1 MLRPYTNV
9 GPSPLVRDTRWE
21 TRLLALVAAVLV
33 VFGLTAVYG
42 ASSLLTISGGQVGS
56 SFALKQALGAAVGGI
71 VAALLARSDYRKWQ
85 RAAWPVLGV
94 VAVLLLLPLLPFTQ
108 AIAPSINGARRWVN
122 LGFVTVQPSELAKF
136 AVVVWTAMLAAKKG
150 ERIRTFQYGLLP
162 FLVVLVP
169 LVALIFLEPNL
180 SMAVLVTLLAGVVLF
195 TAGARIGHF
204 LTIAVVATPILFGAV
219 ASAQYRLA
227 RVVTFLNPGSAPS
240 EATWQVHQSLVG
252 MGAGRLFGVGLG
264 QGQQKLGYLPYAY
277 SDFIFST
284 IGEEWGFL
292 GVLAI
297 MVLFGTFAWL
307 GLRIA
312 RSAGDPFGRLLAVG
326 LTGMIGITAVL
337 HIGVTLALLPAT
349 GITLPFISYGRS
361 SLLLALVATGGF
373 IRFGRA
379 GRAVGRVLEPERPV
393 IVIGTGGYA
402 AGPVVWRAQRRGL
415 PTVLQEQNASP
426 GLATRWLARR
436 ARQVHLGFPEA
447 RAELRFGPHTAVFAL
462 GNPIRR
468 PEPGSRAPAL
478 DQPGLGA
485 ERPTLLALGGSQGAG
500 AGNFAAGGA
509 LERGLLDGVNVVWGT
524 GTAQANAL
532 ARYAVPGRVVV
543 RGFFDPIAAAYRV
556 ADLVVARAGAMTV
569 AELCAWGKPSV
580 LVPLPT
586 SAANHQTHNA
596 RALAAAGAAIHL
608 AEHDLSAHALAGLI
622 TELLG
627 EPARLEALAARARA
641 RGHPNASREIVS
653 RILTIVV

>member
-9 GPSPLVRDTRWE
+9 GPSRMVRDTRWE

-85 RAAWPVLGV
+85 RAAWPVLAV
-94 VAVLLLLPLLPFTQ
+94 VAVLLLLPLLPFTER
-108 AIAPSINGARRWVN
+108 IAPNINGARRWVN

-150 ERIRTFQYGLLP
+150 ERVRTFQYGLLP
-162 FLVVLVP
+162 FIVVLAP

-195 TAGARIGHF
+195 TAGARVGHF
-204 LTIAVVATPILFGAV
+204 LAMAVVAAPILFGAV

-277 SDFIFST
+277 SDFILST

-292 GVLAI
+292 GVLGI
-297 MVLFGTFAWL
+297 IVLFGTFAWL
-307 GLRIA
+307 GFRIA

-337 HIGVTLALLPAT
+337 HIGVTPALALAQTLRDAGRGIEPVLVGAARGIEAQVLPRYPFRHHL
-349 GITLPFISYGRS
+349 LPMEPIYRRTWWNNARW
-361 SLLLALVATGGF
+361 LLIA
-373 IRFGRA
+373 GRA
-379 GRAVGRVLEPERPV
+379 WRAVGRVLEAEQPA

-402 AGPVVWRAQRRGL
+402 AGPVVWRAQQRRL
-415 PTVLQEQNASP
+415 PTVLQEQNAFP
-426 GLATRWLARR
+426 GLATRWLAPR
-436 ARQVHLGFPEA
+436 ARQVHLG
-447 RAELRFGPHTAVFAL
+447 L
-462 GNPIRR
+462 
-468 PEPGSRAPAL
+468 
-478 DQPGLGA
+478 
-485 ERPTLLALGGSQGAG
+485 
-500 AGNFAAGGA
+500 
-509 LERGLLDGVNVVWGT
+509 
-524 GTAQANAL
+524 
-532 ARYAVPGRVVV
+532 
-543 RGFFDPIAAAYRV
+543 
-556 ADLVVARAGAMTV
+556 
-569 AELCAWGKPSV
+569 
-580 LVPLPT
+580 
-586 SAANHQTHNA
+586 
-596 RALAAAGAAIHL
+596 
-608 AEHDLSAHALAGLI
+608 
-622 TELLG
+622 
-627 EPARLEALAARARA
+627 
-641 RGHPNASREIVS
+641 
-653 RILTIVV
+653 